1 VARDLLNRYNIP
13 RRIAGDTS
21 GPSTGWP
28 RRGRGMETNVART
41 SSISQP
47 ISSSPADLAITNG
60 IARDFWENELELSI
74 DGALRRLEDPKELRT
89 WIGSRT
95 GRQLDVLCRALD
107 LTDATRIKDKRAA
120 LTRCD
125 GRLTPFYLSDLFARR
140 KGRFAVAD
148 LAASLLPR
156 DVVELCRGKD
166 DETFD
171 TKALL
176 YALLHANPEHFKT
189 LFHLDKIHKSGFA
202 RMALKQ
208 KVRQPDTPFE
218 KFLTRKQAEQILKH
232 FDRQK
237 RDQRESQLKN
247 IIRHHHHRLVFI
259 RRPEREQYI
268 MREGRIHHGHRVEW
282 IILDF
287 ADNVRRV
294 NISSDSNEVPL
305 QIANALAS
313 AYFGKDVEYDNECQ
327 ITYEKQIHNLLDA
340 LKAGTCEGLKLVDL
354 APQCSAVHGVNLG
367 LDHDDPDVMQRAIA
381 ALERDYGSLTAHI
394 DRIVKLKVGYFGTR
408 IDVKFEKLDDGPDEY
423 IVRYMDHR
431 LNASVRKRFED
442 FMRDTHGIPILSTE
456 KRFARRP

>member
-1 VARDLLNRYNIP
+1 VAKAL
-13 RRIAGDTS
+13 S
-21 GPSTGWP
+21 G
-28 RRGRGMETNVART
+28 RE
-41 SSISQP
+41 P
-47 ISSSPADLAITNG
+47 ISSSPPEAGITNG
-60 IARDFWENELELSI
+60 VGRDFWENELELNI
-74 DGALRRLEDPKELRT
+74 DGALRRLEDPDELRV

-95 GRQLDVLCRALD
+95 GRQLDVLCRALG
-107 LTDATRIKDKRAA
+107 LTGVARIKDKRAA
-120 LTRCD
+120 LARCD
-125 GRLTPFYLSDLFARR
+125 GRLTPFYVSDHFARR
-140 KGRFAVAD
+140 KGRFAVTD
-148 LAASLLPR
+148 LAGNLLPAE
-156 DVVELCRGKD
+156 VVELCRGKD
-166 DETFD
+166 EESYD

-176 YALLHANPEHFKT
+176 YALLHANPEHLKT
-189 LFHLDKIHKSGFA
+189 LFHLEKIHKSGFA

-218 KFLTRKQAEQILKH
+218 KFLTRKQAEQVLKD

-247 IIRHHHHRLVFI
+247 IIRHHHHHLVFI

-287 ADNVRRV
+287 ADNARRV

-354 APQCSAVHGVNLG
+354 GPECSAVHGVDLR
-367 LDHDDPDVMQRAIA
+367 LSHDDPDVMQRAIA

-394 DRIVKLKVGYFGTR
+394 DRIVNLKVVYLGKR
-408 IDVKFEKLDDGPDEY
+408 IDVKFEKLDGGPDEY
-423 IVRYMDHR
+423 MVRYMDHR

>member
-1 VARDLLNRYNIP
+1 MARVSHV
-13 RRIAGDTS
+13 G
-21 GPSTGWP
+21 
-28 RRGRGMETNVART
+28 
-41 SSISQP
+41 QP
-47 ISSSPADLAITNG
+47 IPSAPADDRLSNG
-60 IARDFWENELELSI
+60 VGRDFWENELELSI
-74 DGALRRLEDPKELRT
+74 EGALRRLEDPDELRT
-89 WIGSRT
+89 WIESRT
-95 GRQLDVLCRALD
+95 GRQLDVLCQALGI
-107 LTDATRIKDKRAA
+107 TDITRIKDKRAA
-120 LTRCD
+120 LAHSD
-125 GRLTPFYLSDLFARR
+125 GRLTPFYLTDHFARR

-148 LAASLLPR
+148 LAASLLPG
-156 DVVELCRGKD
+156 DMVDLCRGKD
-166 DETFD
+166 DDTHD

-176 YALLHANPEHFKT
+176 YALLDADPAHFKT

-218 KFLTRKQAEQILKH
+218 KFLTRKQAEQVLKD

-237 RDQRESQLKN
+237 RDQRESQFKN
-247 IIRHHHHRLVFI
+247 IIRHHHHHLVFI

-268 MREGRIHHGHRVEW
+268 MRDGRIHHGHRVEW

-287 ADNVRRV
+287 ADNARRV

-354 APQCSAVHGVNLG
+354 GPQCSAVHGVDLR
-367 LDHDDPDVMQRAIA
+367 LTHDNPDVMQRAIA
-381 ALERDYGSLTAHI
+381 ALERNYGSLTAHI
-394 DRIVKLKVGYFGTR
+394 DRIVQLKVVYLGKR
-408 IDVKFEKLDDGPDEY
+408 IDVKFEKIDGGSDEY

-456 KRFARRP
+456 KRFARRA